1 MKSECGVRP
10 QEEAEVIVNM
20 NKAKS
25 LRNILITFTLL
36 TAGVYSQSV
45 PSQPARVAEPAR
57 LVESIT
63 TFQGDYS
70 SMIIDVFRIEVF
82 NHKDSKGYI
91 IVYCGK
97 SCRYGEVEAHL
108 RGIEL
113 SLRFKGVAANTFKV
127 MAGGYKE
134 KTTTE
139 FWLVPANGCP
149 PPLDSSVNIRD
160 VKFRSKSKK
169 TVVDYECCF

>member
-1 MKSECGVRP
+1 
-10 QEEAEVIVNM
+10 M
-20 NKAKS
+20 NTFAIF
-25 LRNILITFTLL
+25 RILLL
-36 TAGVYSQSV
+36 SYSFFAAVSFGQAV
-45 PSQPARVAEPAR
+45 LPTPARTPEPAR

-70 SMIIDVFRIEVF
+70 SMIIDRFRVEVF

-91 IVYCGK
+91 IVYCGR

-149 PPLDSSVNIRD
+149 PPLDSTISIRE

-169 TVVDYECCF
+169 TVVDYECCY